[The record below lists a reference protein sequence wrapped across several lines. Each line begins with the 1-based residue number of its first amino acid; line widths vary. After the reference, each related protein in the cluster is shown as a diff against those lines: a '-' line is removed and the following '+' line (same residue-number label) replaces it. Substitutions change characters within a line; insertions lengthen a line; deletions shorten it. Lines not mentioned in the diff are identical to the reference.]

1 MKRFIN
7 EESGVLTFEWILL
20 ISVLVIG
27 IVGGLSAVRDALICE
42 LADVASAMVALD
54 QSYYICWPWEVGTP
68 DDVVDGAC
76 ASYYRDVARINQ
88 ARVNEDGPGWS
99 SVEDD
104 GLKPQQNVTAINSA
118 NKGTFISDL

>member
-27 IVGGLSAVRDALICE
+27 IVGGLSAVRDALVCE

-68 DDVVDGAC
+68 DDVVDGAV
-76 ASYYRDVARINQ
+76 ASFYQDTARINQ
-88 ARVNEDGPGWS
+88 GRVVSAPGWDD
-99 SVEDD
+99 VETD
-104 GLKPQQNVTAINSA
+104 GKKPQQYVDANDTENRGNFINE
-118 NKGTFISDL
+118 L